1 MADKID
7 YQKQRMER
15 LGVSAGRTVGPSSK
29 SAMEKIKA
37 FISPKS
43 TAGLLRDR
51 PAEAQKKLKE
61 IGG

>member
-15 LGVSAGRTVGPSSK
+15 LGVSPASKPGPSPK
-29 SAMEKIKA
+29 SALDKIKA
-37 FISPKS
+37 FVSPKS

-51 PAEAQKKLKE
+51 PAELKKRLE
-61 IGG
+61 EAGG

>member
-15 LGVSAGRTVGPSSK
+15 LGVSAGRTVRPSPK

-51 PAEAQKKLKE
+51 PAELKKRLE
-61 IGG
+61 EAGG